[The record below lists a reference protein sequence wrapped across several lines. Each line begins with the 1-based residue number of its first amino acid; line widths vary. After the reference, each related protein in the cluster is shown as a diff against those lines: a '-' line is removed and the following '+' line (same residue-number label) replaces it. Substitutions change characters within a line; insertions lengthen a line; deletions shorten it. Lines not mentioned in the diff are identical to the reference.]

1 MTLDGAIKRAEE
13 VAEKNKEDFRLC
25 PSQECDGTQDCRCLK
40 NGEGKGCLRCA
51 AEYRQLADWL
61 NELKWLREKIQSQT
75 EPFNPCIICQEFDC
89 SGCKFKR

>member
-1 MTLDGAIKRAEE
+1 MTLEDAIEYYDNLADWCCQKADIERNDYMDLRDESAE
-13 VAEKNKEDFRLC
+13 C
-25 PSQECDGTQDCRCLK
+25 
-40 NGEGKGCLRCA
+40 
-51 AEYRQLADWL
+51 RQLADWL